1 MMTIPSLFAQLDDDD
16 DDDDDD
22 TKPVCPTR

>member
-1 MMTIPSLFAQLDDDD
+1 MKFIDD

-22 TKPVCPTR
+22 TKPVFSSPKCH